1 MATEWKNPSDADVIL
16 RASGGKELHAH
27 KLVLSLA
34 SPVFR
39 DMFSVPQPSTGS
51 SQTPIVDVDDL
62 PEALRMFL
70 QIIYPIPNPLIDGAE
85 TFASVLRLA
94 DKYDTK
100 AVFDAC
106 NYYLPSI
113 RNNSPLQSYG
123 ILCVC
128 GREKEARAVARRA
141 PFASLTCPDS
151 SPLLDLM
158 TTKQYHR
165 LMSFMI
171 ARDRRTRQIVG
182 EHQAEIRREG
192 SPFCR
197 DDTAHQLYT
206 GAMTASIQAAFEENP
221 CVRVVE
227 ALGIVSSAPVTF
239 SPCKSS
245 CKYNMNELRLHAEGL
260 LKELV
265 KMAENL
271 PWVD

>member
-1 MATEWKNPSDADVIL
+1 
-16 RASGGKELHAH
+16 
-27 KLVLSLA
+27 
-34 SPVFR
+34 
-39 DMFSVPQPSTGS
+39 
-51 SQTPIVDVDDL
+51 
-62 PEALRMFL
+62 
-70 QIIYPIPNPLIDGAE
+70 
-85 TFASVLRLA
+85 
-94 DKYDTK
+94 
-100 AVFDAC
+100 
-106 NYYLPSI
+106 
-113 RNNSPLQSYG
+113 
-123 ILCVC
+123 
-128 GREKEARAVARRA
+128 
-141 PFASLTCPDS
+141 
-151 SPLLDLM
+151 M

-206 GAMTASIQAAFEENP
+206 GAMTASIQAAFEGNP

-239 SPCKSS
+239 LPCKSS

-265 KMAENL
+265 EMAKNL